1 MKLNGEQTRPNPDMQ
16 ISWPEVLTISGIVSL
31 VGLFERWVGRYWYFS
46 KQRKKLRIYQVFDNQ
61 QDFLTAEQIL
71 RKLHT
76 AGLRHDLE
84 DERLFDNS
92 LWNGYGYRVRK
103 TLKRIAA
110 SVSTQRYSIKTASQL
125 EPLLYELVQEGML
138 KTDGEK
144 YSRNR

>member
-1 MKLNGEQTRPNPDMQ
+1 MKLNGEQTRPNPGMQ
-16 ISWPEVLTISGIVSL
+16 ISWSEVLSISGIVSL
-31 VGLFERWVGRYWYFS
+31 VGLFGRWVGRYWYFS
-46 KQRKKLRIYQVFDNQ
+46 KQCKKLRIYQVFDDQ

-92 LWNGYGYRVRK
+92 LWNRYGYRVRK
-103 TLKRIAA
+103 TLKRISA

-138 KTDGEK
+138 NTDGEK